1 MLLALLAA
9 TAPRMLVGGRLAVL
23 PRAPVVPSTIRLEPV
38 DITSYESLGAKMTLS
53 DGRDPRTPAMKGAS
67 ITQLCN
73 DWASHNREHFAALHD
88 RWYPQS
94 KGLF

>member
-9 TAPRMLVGGRLAVL
+9 TAPRMLLGGRPAVL

-38 DITSYESLGAKMTLS
+38 DITSHESLTKMTLS

-73 DWASHNREHFAALHD
+73 DWASHNRESFAASHN

>member
-9 TAPRMLVGGRLAVL
+9 TAPYMLVGGRPAVL

-53 DGRDPRTPAMKGAS
+53 DGMDPRQPAMKGAS
-67 ITQLCN
+67 VTQLCN
-73 DWASHNREHFAALHD
+73 EWASHNRESNALRIG

-94 KGLF
+94 NGLF

>member
-9 TAPRMLVGGRLAVL
+9 TAPYMLVGGRPAVL

-38 DITSYESLGAKMTLS
+38 DITSHESLAKMTLS

-73 DWASHNREHFAALHD
+73 DWASHNRERFAASHN

-94 KGLF
+94 NGLF